1 MSRQH
6 QVIESKH
13 NNTYKELLRIK
24 QKGSATGYVLLEGER
39 ALRQLEAD
47 GLDFELF
54 VRQGETIAGQVM
66 NDHLF
71 EKLCA
76 TKSPQ
81 GVLMKLTI
89 PPEKAFDEGPVLVL
103 DRISDPGN
111 LGTLLR
117 TASAFGIQN
126 ILSLVGSV
134 DVYNDKVLRSSLG
147 AVLSLN
153 IRQRASLDDLA
164 ALYRPLFL
172 ADFGGEDFYGL
183 SYPENFALV
192 IGNEAHG
199 VSPAIKE
206 LPSSVLTIPMVN
218 AMESLNA
225 AVAGAILMQ
234 HMMRD

>member
-1 MSRQH
+1 MDKM
-6 QVIESKH
+6 IESKH
-13 NNTYKELLRIK
+13 NPTYKELLRIK
-24 QKGSATGYVLLEGER
+24 QKGSTTGFVLLEGER

-47 GLDFELF
+47 GQDFELYT
-54 VRQGETIAGQVM
+54 RGSESDKGQAIA
-66 NDHLF
+66 DHLF
-71 EKLCA
+71 EKLCS

-89 PPEKAFDEGPVLVL
+89 PPEKVFDEGPVLVL

-117 TASAFGIQN
+117 SASAFGIQN
-126 ILSLVGSV
+126 ILSLEGSV
-134 DVYNDKVLRSSLG
+134 DIYNDKVLRSSLG

-153 IRQRASLDDLA
+153 IHQKGTVEDLEQ
-164 ALYRPLFL
+164 LYRPLFI

-199 VSPAIKE
+199 VSPSIKE
-206 LPSSVLTIPMVN
+206 LPSSVLTIPMAN

-234 HMMRD
+234 HMMRR